1 MVLVGAWSGL
11 LCTLLII
18 LSAVPDEP
26 LFDKIDSKG
35 AVTIILVKKDF
46 VRLSICGRGKK
57 SRSYRD
63 TVPLPRVDNT
73 IRIPPRV

>member
-1 MVLVGAWSGL
+1 MVLLGAWGGL

-35 AVTIILVKKDF
+35 AVTIILVTKDF
-46 VRLSICGRGKK
+46 VRLSICGKGKK
-57 SRSYRD
+57 SQ
-63 TVPLPRVDNT
+63 
-73 IRIPPRV
+73 